1 MIKPS
6 RRVVLRAIWVLYV
19 VELMHVFGSFE
30 SVVTFSG
37 FCRKP
42 PLISQLWGS
51 DTSMNPLL
59 MWAWWQIPKTH
70 KWSPLKA
77 MTQVRSQKGGLAPSG
92 NPSDNLESLNVNK
105 NKQLK
110 GVSQA

>member
-37 FCRKP
+37 FRRKP
-42 PLISQLWGS
+42 PLISQL
-51 DTSMNPLL
+51 
-59 MWAWWQIPKTH
+59 
-70 KWSPLKA
+70 
-77 MTQVRSQKGGLAPSG
+77 
-92 NPSDNLESLNVNK
+92 
-105 NKQLK
+105 
-110 GVSQA
+110 